1 LEIIEIDGSI
11 GEGGGQ
17 VLRTAIAL
25 SALSMK
31 PVKIYNIRAKRPNPG
46 LRPQHMEGVR
56 ALATLTRAKVEG
68 LKPGSTTLTFHPKT
82 RASGKIKVNIGTAGS
97 ISLVLQAILPALAFS
112 PEKTEIEITGG
123 TDVKWSPPIDYIK
136 HVFLPHLTRMGYHVE
151 VHVLRRGHYPKGG
164 GKVRVIAKPV
174 RKINPIRAV
183 ELGEI
188 VKIEGIS
195 HCVRLPRHVA
205 ERQANAARSFLEKA
219 GFTNVNIGVEWYK
232 PEEDR
237 HLGPG
242 SGIVLWASSNRGA
255 ILGSDA
261 LGERGKR
268 AENVG
273 VEAARKLVSEISKR
287 APIDRHLGDMLP
299 PYMAIASGLSEI
311 LVTELTLHA
320 ETNIAIIE
328 KILGVK
334 FQVEKHRNGRAKI
347 KVHGLGLINPYHG

>member
-31 PVKIYNIRAKRPNPG
+31 PVRVYNIRAKRPNPG

-56 ALATLTRAKVEG
+56 ALAMLTRAKVEG
-68 LKPGSTTLTFHPKT
+68 LKLGSTTLTFHPT
-82 RASGKIKVNIGTAGS
+82 ARASGRISINIGTAGS

-112 PEKTEIEITGG
+112 HGKTEVEITGG
-123 TDVKWSPPIDYIK
+123 TDVKWSPPIDYLK
-136 HVFLPHLTRMGYHVE
+136 HVFLPHLSRMGYHVE
-151 VHVLRRGHYPKGG
+151 IHVLRRGHYPRGG
-164 GKVRVIAKPV
+164 GKVRVITEPV
-174 RKINPIRAV
+174 REIKPITAV

-188 VKIEGIS
+188 VKVEGIS

-205 ERQANAARSFLEKA
+205 ERQASAAASFLKKA
-219 GFTNVNIGVEWYK
+219 GFNNVSISVEWYR

-242 SGIVLWASSNRGA
+242 SGIVLWAKSSKGA
-255 ILGSDA
+255 IIGSDA
-261 LGERGKR
+261 LGEPRKR
-268 AENVG
+268 AEDVG
-273 VEAARKLVSEISKR
+273 MEAARKLVTEISKR
-287 APIDRHLGDMLP
+287 APIDRHIGDMLP
-299 PYMAIASGLSEI
+299 PYMAIAAGRSEI

-320 ETNIAIIE
+320 ETNIAIVE
-328 KILGVK
+328 KILNVK
-334 FQVEKHRNGRAKI
+334 FYVEKYQDGRARI
-347 KVHGLGLINPYHG
+347 KVNGLGLINSSYS